1 MPQITDLN
9 VAPYY
14 DDFDKEDNFHRV
26 LFRPGF
32 AIQARELT
40 QLQSIMQN
48 QIERFGRHMFQEGSV
63 VIPGQVTYAKLVT
76 NIQLSST
83 FAGETIVPSQY
94 YNATNPVIITGATS
108 GMQAKV
114 IGFQEGTATTQPL
127 LIVQYLNSGSD
138 NATQRSHLQIVRIF
152 QQIFQLHIIQLMGL
166 QSHLQPHTQLM
177 QLKSVHP

>member
-14 DDFDKEDNFHRV
+14 DDFDKDDNFHRV

-32 AIQARELT
+32 AVQARELT

-48 QIERFGRHMFQEGSV
+48 QIERFGRHMFQEGTV
-63 VIPGQVTYAKLVT
+63 VIPGQVTYANLVT

-108 GMQAKV
+108 GMQAQV
-114 IGFQEGTATTQPL
+114 IGFVDGTATQQPAL
-127 LIVQYLNSGSD
+127 LVRYINSGMIMQL
-138 NATQRSHLQIVRIF
+138 NRLQIVKTY
-152 QQIFQLHIIQLMGL
+152 QQTYQSHTTQRMGL
-166 QSHLQPHTQLM
+166 QLHLQRHILQM
-177 QLKSVHP
+177 QLKSVHQ

>member
-14 DDFDKEDNFHRV
+14 DDFDKDDNFHRV

-48 QIERFGRHMFQEGSV
+48 QIERFGNHMFQEGSV
-63 VIPGQVTYAKLVT
+63 VIPGQVTYSDIVT
-76 NIQLSST
+76 NVQLAST
-83 FAGETIVPSQY
+83 FGGETIVPSQY

-108 GMQAKV
+108 GVKAQV
-114 IGFQEGTATTQPL
+114 IGYQDATTTTQPI
-127 LIVQYLNSGSD
+127 LILRYLKN
-138 NATQRSHLQIVRIF
+138 IRI
-152 QQIFQLHIIQLMGL
+152 IILI
-166 QSHLQPHTQLM
+166 
-177 QLKSVHP
+177 

>member
-14 DDFDKEDNFHRV
+14 DDFDKDDNFHRV

-63 VIPGQVTYAKLVT
+63 VIPGQVTYSDIVT
-76 NIQLSST
+76 NVQLQST
-83 FAGETIVPSQY
+83 FAGETIDPKQY
-94 YNATNPVIITGATS
+94 YNATTPVIITGNSSSATLTPSSTTETVTLANNNTLSLTTGYANPELQPDS
-108 GMQAKV
+108 G
-114 IGFQEGTATTQPL
+114 
-127 LIVQYLNSGSD
+127 
-138 NATQRSHLQIVRIF
+138 QIVYLENRKPIARASD
-152 QQIFQLHIIQLMGL
+152 QTEDIKLIIEF
-166 QSHLQPHTQLM
+166 
-177 QLKSVHP
+177 